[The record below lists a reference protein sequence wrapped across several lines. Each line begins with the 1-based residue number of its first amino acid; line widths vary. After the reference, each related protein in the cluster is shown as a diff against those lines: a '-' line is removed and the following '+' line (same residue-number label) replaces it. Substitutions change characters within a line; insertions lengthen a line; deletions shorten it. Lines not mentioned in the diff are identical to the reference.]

1 MRVFISITLGIIFW
15 TIGMMSNPCDSTGHT
30 LVWDASEGAE
40 HYKLYIRDA
49 GTNEWTILSDNIK
62 KTSIEVPAMNVADK
76 EYEFGVKAF
85 NRWGNHSDMSDIV
98 TYNQAQYEP
107 VLPPQN
113 FRIVID
119 VNVNVNVNK

>member
-1 MRVFISITLGIIFW
+1 MRIFITMTIGIILW
-15 TIGMMSNPCDSTGHT
+15 TIGMITMPCESSSHT

-40 HYKLYIRDA
+40 HYQLYIRDQ
-49 GTNEWTILSDNIK
+49 GSENWKVLGGNIK
-62 KTSIEVPAMNVADK
+62 GTSVEIPQMEVKDK

-85 NRWGNHSDMSDIV
+85 NRWGNHSDMSDTV
-98 TYNQAQYEP
+98 VYNQAQYEP